1 MSGILSGFSAI
12 YYHSGKKGP
21 FDRDMGRENLYFDD
35 ASCVGQSYNQLMEKG
50 NVPAAD
56 DRVIG
61 IMGGMGPDATI
72 DLYRQILDLTPAS
85 KDQDHIKV
93 LIHSNP
99 KIPNRTEAI
108 VSGGESPLPYLIESA
123 GILEKGG
130 AGIIAIACNAA
141 HYYFPDIQKRT
152 GIPILNM
159 IEETRRSLRR
169 RMPEIQVIG
178 LLATDG
184 TLQSGVYH
192 RVMSQV
198 GVNIL
203 VPEEGEQRRIQSAI
217 AGVKARNNNR
227 QTMEIF
233 ESAAMKLIDKGAQ
246 AIILGCT
253 EVPLAFDPGKIDRPC
268 LNPTRIL
275 ARAAVDWALKKK

>member
-1 MSGILSGFSAI
+1 
-12 YYHSGKKGP
+12 
-21 FDRDMGRENLYFDD
+21 
-35 ASCVGQSYNQLMEKG
+35 MEKKR
-50 NVPAAD
+50 AHAED

-61 IMGGMGPDATI
+61 IMGGMGPEATI
-72 DLYRQILDLTPAS
+72 DLYRQIIDLTPAT

-108 VSGGESPLPYLIESA
+108 IAQGESPLPYLIESA
-123 GILEKGG
+123 GILERGG
-130 AGIIAIACNAA
+130 AGIVAMACNAA
-141 HYYFPDIQKRT
+141 HHYLPDIQRRT

-159 IEETRRSLRR
+159 IEETRRRLRE
-169 RMPEIQVIG
+169 RMPEIQITG

-184 TLQSGVYH
+184 TLQSGVYN
-192 RVMSQV
+192 RVMSEY
-198 GVNIL
+198 GIRII
-203 VPEEGEQRRIQSAI
+203 VPEGDEQRRIQSAI
-217 AGVKARNNNR
+217 AGVKAGDSNR
-227 QTMEIF
+227 RTMDIF
-233 ESAAMKLIDKGAQ
+233 ESTAMKLIDRGAQ

-275 ARAAVDWALKKK
+275 ARVAVDWALKKNDSKIY